1 MIHKR
6 KKKGFFKR
14 KRVIK
19 RWEIIACLKGMG
31 LGVLLAFLV
40 YDSLLGV
47 FLLLP
52 YAPIYYKREK
62 KKQEKKEMEAL
73 KVEFSQVI
81 KLITRG
87 LELGHS
93 LEHCVKEAKDEYSVI
108 VEERQ
113 TPMTKYLQS
122 FTKKLEMNVS
132 IQEVLQQFA
141 KESKLVEEHHF
152 ADVVAIARQSGGNLP
167 EILRNTSKVMLE
179 KEQVQEEIITMMS
192 AKQMEQKVMTCMPVG
207 ILFYMRVTSGDYMKP
222 LYGNW
227 MGVIV
232 ATIGVLLMGVSIWW
246 AEKIVDISI

>member
-1 MIHKR
+1 MR
-6 KKKGFFKR
+6 EKR
-14 KRVIK
+14 KRGFLKKKRAIK
-19 RWEIIACLKGMG
+19 RWEIIACLKGIG
-31 LGVLLAFLV
+31 IGVLLAFLV

-47 FLLLP
+47 LLLLP
-52 YAPIYYKREK
+52 YAPVYYKREK
-62 KKQEKKEMEAL
+62 KKQEKKRMEAL
-73 KVEFSQVI
+73 KMEFSQVI

-93 LEHCVKEAKDEYSVI
+93 LEHCMKEAKDEYGVI
-108 VEERQ
+108 VEEKQ

-132 IQEVLQQFA
+132 IQEVLQEFA
-141 KESKLVEEHHF
+141 KESRLEEAYHF

-192 AKQMEQKVMTCMPVG
+192 AKQMEQKIMTCMPVG

-222 LYGNW
+222 LYGNL
-227 MGVIV
+227 MGVVV
-232 ATIGVLLMGVSIWW
+232 ATIGVMFMGIAIWW
-246 AEKIVDISI
+246 AEKIVDICI